1 MFIWVLLTARK
12 LAKKNIA
19 PTITRYTYSE
29 QIWEEIKVMFL
40 KNEEQCKRIRNHQN
54 KNNEDL
60 INQKILISLLKIPT
74 K

>member
-1 MFIWVLLTARK
+1 MGSIDSK
-12 LAKKNIA
+12 EISQKNIA

-29 QIWEEIKVMFL
+29 QILEEIKVMFL

-54 KNNEDL
+54 KNNEGL

>member
-1 MFIWVLLTARK
+1 MGPIDSK
-12 LAKKNIA
+12 EISQKNIA

-54 KNNEDL
+54 KNNEGL

>member
-1 MFIWVLLTARK
+1 MYMGSIDSK
-12 LAKKNIA
+12 EISQKNIA

-54 KNNEDL
+54 KNNEGL

>member
-1 MFIWVLLTARK
+1 MGPIDSK
-12 LAKKNIA
+12 EISQKNIA
-19 PTITRYTYSE
+19 PAITRYTYSE

-54 KNNEDL
+54 KNNEGL

>member
-12 LAKKNIA
+12 LAKKIIA

-40 KNEEQCKRIRNHQN
+40 KNEE
-54 KNNEDL
+54 
-60 INQKILISLLKIPT
+60 
-74 K
+74 

>member
-1 MFIWVLLTARK
+1 MYMGSIDSK
-12 LAKKNIA
+12 EISQKNIA

-29 QIWEEIKVMFL
+29 QILEEIKVMFL

-54 KNNEDL
+54 KNNEGL

>member
-1 MFIWVLLTARK
+1 MGSIDSK
-12 LAKKNIA
+12 EISQKNIA

-29 QIWEEIKVMFL
+29 QSWEEIKVMFL

-54 KNNEDL
+54 KNNKGL

>member
-1 MFIWVLLTARK
+1 MGPIDSK
-12 LAKKNIA
+12 EISQKNIA

-29 QIWEEIKVMFL
+29 QILEEIKVMFL

-54 KNNEDL
+54 KNNEGL

>member
-1 MFIWVLLTARK
+1 MGPIDSK
-12 LAKKNIA
+12 EISQKNIA

>member
-1 MFIWVLLTARK
+1 MGSIDSK
-12 LAKKNIA
+12 EISQKNIA

>member
-1 MFIWVLLTARK
+1 MGSIDSK
-12 LAKKNIA
+12 EISQKNIA

-40 KNEEQCKRIRNHQN
+40 KNEEQCKRIRNHQS
-54 KNNEDL
+54 KNNEGL

>member
-1 MFIWVLLTARK
+1 MGFIDSK
-12 LAKKNIA
+12 EISQKNIA

-54 KNNEDL
+54 KNNEGL

>member
-1 MFIWVLLTARK
+1 MGSIDSK
-12 LAKKNIA
+12 EISQKNIA

-54 KNNEDL
+54 KNNEGL